1 MGAQRVG
8 PPLAGETTFDAF
20 YGAHR
25 DRLIAAVNAAT
36 RCGADAATDAVDEAF
51 VRALARWPRVERMD
65 APAGWIFTVARNVVR
80 KQRSRRSVESDL
92 AARSHGFGPPDHR
105 SPATAVSTESQ
116 WELWDAVADLP
127 ERERTAV
134 ALRYLGDL
142 TEPQV
147 AAVMGIAPGTV
158 SATLHA
164 ARKHLAEKLID
175 DDAGS
180 ATDGRTTSPSTSA
193 TASNPSTSS
202 TPANADGSADRG
214 GPPR

>member
-20 YGAHR
+20 YRENR
-25 DRLIAAVNAAT
+25 DRLIATVNAAT

-51 VRALARWPRVERMD
+51 VRALATWPRVERMD

-80 KQRSRRSVESDL
+80 KQRSRRSIESDL
-92 AARSHGFGPPDHR
+92 TARASGFGAHDNR
-105 SPATAVSTESQ
+105 SPAASVTTESQ

-147 AAVMGIAPGTV
+147 AAAMGIAPGTV
-158 SATLHA
+158 SATLHS
-164 ARKHLAEKLID
+164 ARTKLAHQLGEEN
-175 DDAGS
+175 AET
-180 ATDGRTTSPSTSA
+180 APARRAEPSPST
-193 TASNPSTSS
+193 TSG
-202 TPANADGSADRG
+202 ADGSADRE
-214 GPPR
+214 GPRR